1 MLQAYRRYADFEGR
15 AGRAEYWL
23 FVALYVLAALVCDV
37 VGRLLDAIGG
47 DNLALVI
54 YLPYGVFLLVSFV
67 PGLAVAFRRLH
78 DIDRS
83 AWWLLIV
90 LVPVLGTL
98 VLIVLNCLP
107 GRPEPNR
114 FGPQPGATRPDLQ
127 ETFA

>member
-23 FVALYVLAALVCDV
+23 FVALYMLAGIACGI

-47 DNLALVI
+47 DNLALLA

-67 PGLAVAFRRLH
+67 PGLAVSFRRLH
-78 DIDRS
+78 DTGRS
-83 AWWLLIV
+83 AWWLLIALIPLLGGLV
-90 LVPVLGTL
+90 LVVL
-98 VLIVLNCLP
+98 CALP
-107 GRPEPNR
+107 GTQGPNR
-114 FGPQPGATRPDLQ
+114 FGPRPGEIAPDLQ